1 MLPSKMKFFVWAV
14 GPSEITGKE
23 NKIDLKFTRFYFIF
37 YIKIKSFK
45 TIILNFLVFF
55 ILNQI

>member
-1 MLPSKMKFFVWAV
+1 MKFFVWAV